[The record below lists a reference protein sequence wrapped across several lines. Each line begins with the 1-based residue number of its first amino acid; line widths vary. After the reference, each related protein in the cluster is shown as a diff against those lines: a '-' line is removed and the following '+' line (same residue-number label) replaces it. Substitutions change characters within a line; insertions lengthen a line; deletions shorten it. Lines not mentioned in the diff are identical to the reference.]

1 MPLGNPWEIVFS
13 SKPLYVAGAAE
24 SDQMNCLDGIDS
36 IGTVTP
42 HPDDVFDNETA
53 PLILSVPHPP
63 ANPDA
68 INTLGTDVADLP
80 AALQS
85 TSSPPT
91 KLKSSEARHRQPHR
105 PTLPVPVPVKRQSI
119 PTTTLVGTRTTNACD
134 EGRSKTV
141 ALNNTTRNY
150 TSGRGGHPSS
160 AWTLDELADLATVG
174 GAERVEGRRMG
185 Y

>member
-13 SKPLYVAGAAE
+13 SKPLYVAGAPGL
-24 SDQMNCLDGIDS
+24 DQMNCLDGIDS

-42 HPDDVFDNETA
+42 HPDVFDNETA

-68 INTLGTDVADLP
+68 IHTLGTDVADPP

-85 TSSPPT
+85 TSSPPA
-91 KLKSSEARHRQPHR
+91 KLKSSA
-105 PTLPVPVPVKRQSI
+105 TTIKRQSI
-119 PTTTLVGTRTTNACD
+119 PTTTSVGTRTTNACD